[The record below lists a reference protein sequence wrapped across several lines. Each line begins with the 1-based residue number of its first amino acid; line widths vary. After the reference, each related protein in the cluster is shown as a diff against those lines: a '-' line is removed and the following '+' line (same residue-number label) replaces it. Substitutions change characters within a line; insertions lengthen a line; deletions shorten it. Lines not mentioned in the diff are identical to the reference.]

1 MSEPLAPNAAPRTQP
16 SPVAVA
22 LAWLLVVLGVLWI
35 GLTGLCTL
43 AVLTM
48 NGGNARDLA
57 NLAPTVLMIGAPSIV
72 PGGLLLWGGIAML
85 RAQRKARDS

>member
-1 MSEPLAPNAAPRTQP
+1 MTDAPPPAPPPKRP
-16 SPVAVA
+16 GPVAVA
-22 LAWLLVVLGVLWI
+22 VAWLLVVLGVLWT
-35 GLTGLCTL
+35 GLTGMCTL

-48 NGGNARDLA
+48 NGGGARDLA
-57 NLAPTVLMIGAPSIV
+57 ALAPAVLMIGAPSIV